1 MSYPLHHLE
10 DTPNWEV
17 GLKVHEQENK
27 WLIREFD
34 AVSRAYG
41 HYARSL
47 SPTGPFAGGGFGG
60 DAAGAVD
67 AAAAVLVLNVVHY
80 EWRYTRRGPHSD
92 HTHTFY
98 VTQSPTTD

>member
-34 AVSRAYG
+34 AV
-41 HYARSL
+41 
-47 SPTGPFAGGGFGG
+47 
-60 DAAGAVD
+60 
-67 AAAAVLVLNVVHY
+67 
-80 EWRYTRRGPHSD
+80 
-92 HTHTFY
+92 
-98 VTQSPTTD
+98 